1 MNPKQLLALVP
12 ALALAA
18 GAASAQV
25 PLRVGQTATGR
36 LDSSDPKAPD
46 NSFYELY
53 SITGKRGERVV
64 VTMRAST
71 FDAYVTVGRPNSGSA
86 FDPARSD
93 DDGGG
98 GRDARLAFTLG
109 EDGTYPIRAN
119 SVRAGETGE
128 YTIQVEQGSAGEES
142 PVVVSLG
149 PLPDPV
155 AIRAGQTLSGEL
167 TEQDALMGDNSHYD
181 LYSITGRRG
190 DLFRITMRSGAFD
203 SYMSFGRRSEA
214 AFDPIESNDDGAGG
228 QDAKLEVALPDDGTF
243 LIRANSLAAEKYGAY
258 TVQVESVPPG
268 TPGFAGMVDISRMPR
283 IQGSRTVTGELEI
296 TDPKA
301 SDNTFYDDYLYVG
314 KAGERLIITL
324 RSEAFDTYLHLG
336 KVQDGKF
343 SSIDT
348 EDDGAGGTDSLMAAT
363 LPADGEYVIRVNSL
377 HKSAGPYTLKVES
390 TSPGART

>member
-12 ALALAA
+12 ALALAT

-25 PLRVGQTATGR
+25 PLRVGQTVTGR
-36 LDSSDPKAPD
+36 LDSSDPKAAD
-46 NSFYELY
+46 ESFYELY
-53 SITGKRGERVV
+53 SITGRRGERVV
-64 VTMRAST
+64 VTMRAPS
-71 FDAYVTVGRPNSGSA
+71 FDAYLSVGRPNSGSA
-86 FDPARSD
+86 FEQARAD

-98 GRDARLAFTLG
+98 GRDARLTFTLG

-119 SVRAGETGE
+119 SVSAGETGE
-128 YTIQVEQGSAGEES
+128 YTLQVEQGSASGES
-142 PVVVSLG
+142 PVVASLG

-167 TEQDALMGDNSHYD
+167 TDQDALMGDNSHYD

-203 SYMSFGRRSEA
+203 SYMAFGRRSGA
-214 AFDPIESNDDGAGG
+214 AFDQIESNDDGAGG

-268 TPGFAGMVDISRMPR
+268 TPGFAGMVDVGRMPR
-283 IQGSRTVTGELEI
+283 IQGSRTVTGALEI

-301 SDNTFYDDYLYVG
+301 GDNTFYDDYLYVG

-343 SSIDT
+343 SSIAT
-348 EDDGAGGTDSLMAAT
+348 EDDGAGGTDSLMATT
-363 LPADGEYVIRVNSL
+363 LTADGEYVIRVNSL
-377 HKSAGPYTLKVES
+377 HKSAGPYTLKVEA